1 LPLFNDF
8 VYLFVYQF
16 VPEILV
22 YLDHIFKHLMAKS
35 RNSTQEICVPISS

>member
-22 YLDHIFKHLMAKS
+22 YLDHIFKHLLTTS
-35 RNSTQEICVPISS
+35 RNSTQDICVPISS